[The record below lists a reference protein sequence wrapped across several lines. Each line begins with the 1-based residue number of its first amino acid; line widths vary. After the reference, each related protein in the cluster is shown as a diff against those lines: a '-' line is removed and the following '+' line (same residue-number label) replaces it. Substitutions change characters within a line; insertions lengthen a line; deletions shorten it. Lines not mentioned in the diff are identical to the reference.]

1 MEELTKETA
10 VAIKYNKE
18 FSVIQAN
25 ELVRSRQDDLTLLE
39 AKLIRLAITQVVR
52 EDTDLKTYSCNVV
65 DLAKFLDISPDNI
78 YRDIQEL
85 SKNLI
90 KKSIFIKD
98 KTNTSRKGKENYKI
112 FHWID
117 YVEYRDGVITFKL
130 SDSLK
135 PYLLGLEEL
144 FTMYGYEA
152 IIELPTPYS
161 IRLYELIA
169 SYQNMTVRNMPDTN
183 YTDIP
188 IEKSEMI
195 FTVEWLR
202 NYFNCNDKYT
212 NTSDFIKRVIDSS
225 IKYIVKDTFMRVS
238 YRTIKKG
245 RSITHIVFKL
255 IDWSNIEFT
264 SFVLKLKE
272 LDGDKQRLVQSITRS
287 KSKHIRRQQ
296 VCVFLPAQQKRNVN
310 KVSLK
315 TDCFQ

>member
-25 ELVRSRQDDLTLLE
+25 ELVRSKQDDLTLLE

-65 DLAKFLDISPDNI
+65 DLAKFLGISKDNI

-85 SKNLI
+85 SKTLM

-98 KTNTSRKGKENYKI
+98 KTQTAKKGKQNYKI

-117 YVEYRDGVITFKL
+117 YVEYIDGVITFKL

-135 PYLLGLEEL
+135 PYLIGLEQL

-152 IIELPTPYS
+152 IIDLPTNYS

-169 SYQNMTVRNMPDTN
+169 SYQNMTVRALPDTN

-188 IEKSEMI
+188 IEKNEFI

-202 NYFNCNDKYT
+202 DYFNCNDKYP
-212 NTSDFIKRVIDSS
+212 NTSDFIKRVVDGSVNA
-225 IKYIVKDTFMRVS
+225 IVKNTLMRVS
-238 YRTIKKG
+238 YRTVKKG

-255 IDWSNIEFT
+255 NDLSDTEFT
-264 SFVLKLKE
+264 EFMIKLREINKE
-272 LDGDKQRLVQSITRS
+272 
-287 KSKHIRRQQ
+287 
-296 VCVFLPAQQKRNVN
+296 A
-310 KVSLK
+310 
-315 TDCFQ
+315 